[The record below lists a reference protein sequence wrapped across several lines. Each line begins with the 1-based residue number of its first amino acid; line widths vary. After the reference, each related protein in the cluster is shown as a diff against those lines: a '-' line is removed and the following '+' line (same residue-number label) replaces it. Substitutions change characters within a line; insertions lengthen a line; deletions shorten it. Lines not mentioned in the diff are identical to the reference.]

1 MLIATV
7 GVTLCF
13 AINAAS
19 FLAVIGSLLLMRPG
33 ELFTTERDE
42 DQGVL
47 RSLGEGV
54 AGCSTRPPPG

>member
-1 MLIATV
+1 MAGVLIATV

-19 FLAVIGSLLLMRPG
+19 FLAVIASLLLMRTT

-42 DQGVL
+42 EPQGPAQP
-47 RSLGEGV
+47 R
-54 AGCSTRPPPG
+54 